1 MYSPV
6 VAGRTLVTSSNA
18 IAFTNI
24 KWPVTIM
31 TPLATRSKKMFAG
44 TSSTSSKLPV
54 KTAINTANIA
64 LETNLVVTKT
74 TEPIL

>member
-18 IAFTNI
+18 MAFTNI

-31 TPLATRSKKMFAG
+31 TPLATRSNKMFTG
-44 TSSTSSKLPV
+44 TSSTSSNLPM